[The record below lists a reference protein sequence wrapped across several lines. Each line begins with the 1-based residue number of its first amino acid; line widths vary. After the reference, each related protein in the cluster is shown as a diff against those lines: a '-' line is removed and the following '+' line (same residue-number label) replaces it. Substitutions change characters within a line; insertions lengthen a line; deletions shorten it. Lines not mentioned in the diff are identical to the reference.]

1 MSVRTTFLSLTLLF
15 GLGAIAPAAQE
26 ILLVQIRVPVVD
38 DVDANF
44 LVLNSIAEELDN
56 EGRVIPIV
64 WSLTDPVFRG
74 AFEAKAVVGN
84 VETPT
89 EEEARIGSESLKTAW
104 YMIVQAEKKGGQLV
118 AKARLFKRGGVS
130 PVWSDEKNLAV
141 QIGTSADFGSTG
153 QSLART
159 WAAKLSEG
167 PFKGIPA
174 RPKVET
180 PDPDRGSVSETNT
193 GRLPKVDDS
202 YKMKADQLIKQ
213 GMVTEA
219 VNLLRDAVDA
229 DPLDPARREELA
241 KAMLAAGL
249 DKDAA
254 TQAANATQI
263 NPERNDLRLIAVR
276 AWLNQGRPDE
286 AQKVLNEALARN
298 PNLPETQLLV
308 GDVALAKG
316 EPGKAVEAYTKTLRA
331 GENVEARVGRACAYA
346 ASGWP
351 EPCQA
356 DIAAIP
362 ADKVALYYP
371 RIVSELERALQNVA
385 GELRETIRAA
395 RLTPKKTAVIERASR
410 NLRASAGLARLA
422 ALYPPPAKH
431 RDSHARRD
439 LAHNLLQQAC
449 GEALE
454 FAKSGKEDIA
464 DESSISLG
472 EALKQFQ
479 QIREQYE
486 KESTN
491 KTP

>member
-1 MSVRTTFLSLTLLF
+1 MLPIWEPEAPLDVATRHAW
-15 GLGAIAPAAQE
+15 GLAAQ
-26 ILLVQIRVPVVD
+26 R
-38 DVDANF
+38 
-44 LVLNSIAEELDN
+44 IA
-56 EGRVIPIV
+56 
-64 WSLTDPVFRG
+64 
-74 AFEAKAVVGN
+74 
-84 VETPT
+84 
-89 EEEARIGSESLKTAW
+89 
-104 YMIVQAEKKGGQLV
+104 
-118 AKARLFKRGGVS
+118 
-130 PVWSDEKNLAV
+130 
-141 QIGTSADFGSTG
+141 TG
-153 QSLART
+153 
-159 WAAKLSEG
+159 
-167 PFKGIPA
+167 
-174 RPKVET
+174 
-180 PDPDRGSVSETNT
+180 
-193 GRLPKVDDS
+193 
-202 YKMKADQLIKQ
+202 
-213 GMVTEA
+213 
-219 VNLLRDAVDA
+219 LR
-229 DPLDPARREELA
+229 ELA
-241 KAMLAAGL
+241 HLPVTADDEQAILAFPEPEGV
-249 DKDAA
+249 AA
-254 TQAANATQI
+254 AA
-263 NPERNDLRLIAVR
+263 EWVR
-276 AWLNQGRPDE
+276 SIR
-286 AQKVLNEALARN
+286 
-298 PNLPETQLLV
+298 
-308 GDVALAKG
+308 
-316 EPGKAVEAYTKTLRA
+316 

-371 RIVSELERALQNVA
+371 RVVSELERALQNVA

-464 DESSISLG
+464 DEASISLG